1 MRVLVE
7 STLLAA
13 MPLSA
18 DWPPVP
24 VKLIKSPLVELV
36 GPVVMPAPLPARAF
50 EDVIVVAVA
59 AIGTCVAVMPET
71 PLDVM

>member
-36 GPVVMPAPLPARAF
+36 GPVVMPEPLPAKAF
-50 EDVIVVAVA
+50 EEVMVVAVA
-59 AIGTCVAVMPET
+59 AMGTCPEVMPDT
-71 PLDVM
+71 PLVVR